1 MLFTFDYW
9 FSCKYCKSCKCF
21 NFYNKTTF
29 TNTLKPKR
37 NTMEIKELTRAEEQ
51 IMQVL
56 WQLQKGYVKDVL
68 EVLPEPKPA
77 YNTVSTIIRILET
90 KGFVGH
96 TAYGK
101 SHEYHPVISKDQYQN
116 FATDKLMNGYF
127 DNSVK
132 RMFSYFVKKEKIDL
146 KEADEIMKLIEKL
159 KEK

>member
-1 MLFTFDYW
+1 MPEQSLPNAGRLFTRI
-9 FSCKYCKSCKCF
+9 KIKC
-21 NFYNKTTF
+21 
-29 TNTLKPKR
+29 
-37 NTMEIKELTRAEEQ
+37 MEIKELTRAEEQ

-56 WQLQKGYVKDVL
+56 WQLKKGFVKEVID
-68 EVLPEPKPA
+68 VLPEPKPA
-77 YNTVSTIIRILET
+77 YNTVSTIIRILEA
-90 KGFVGH
+90 KGFAGH
-96 TAYGK
+96 TAFGK
-101 SHEYHPVISKDQYQN
+101 SHEYYPVISKEQYQN